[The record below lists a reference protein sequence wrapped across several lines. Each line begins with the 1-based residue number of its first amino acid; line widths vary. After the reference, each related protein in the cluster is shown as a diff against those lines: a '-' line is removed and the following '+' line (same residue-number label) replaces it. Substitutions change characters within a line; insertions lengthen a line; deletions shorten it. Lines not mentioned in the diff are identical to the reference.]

1 MKLIMENWRGYTY
14 NDAVLVEGLNV
25 KDIVMDMAQVA
36 ISTGAVAVSGGAG
49 GDVVTDSLFAAKT
62 AQEVLEEVMA
72 LLGEYTLL
80 ESIVTQAA
88 QLNYGDNPDAF
99 YQEVKGLVKKT
110 VSSGTIGENV
120 QEFIKD
126 IQESAQQIINKIVR
140 AISKWVSALLPDDFG
155 LAGPAFEITLT
166 NAITS
171 AAENAYNLASKG
183 VAALG
188 ETGKLLTDPEAL
200 QAFFTQIVQDIVSFL
215 QEFNNIAQNPG
226 ERAGLVGSAV
236 GSLQYGV
243 EFLSHLYAAPPRA
256 LMKAMGVDL
265 DTPVEDFLDMLDK
278 MHAKDPRRLAFQ
290 KSIPVAI
297 AAFND
302 VLKEWIPR
310 AVAVMG
316 KLISLLF
323 ASIAVFQIV
332 MNPEERKEIL
342 KIKPGSAD
350 LSDPLEIDDL
360 EFTPDL
366 GPQDMQAMRECLQ
379 TEHMRLIMENWRQFK

>member
-1 MKLIMENWRGYTY
+1 MENWRGYTH

-183 VAALG
+183 VTALG

-200 QAFFTQIVQDIVSFL
+200 QAFFTQIVQDMVSFL
-215 QEFNNIAQNPG
+215 QEFNSIAQNPG
-226 ERAGLVGSAV
+226 EQAGLVGSAV
-236 GSLQYGV
+236 GSLQFGF
-243 EFLSHLYAAPPRA
+243 ETMSRLYAAPPRA
-256 LMKAMGVDL
+256 LMSAMGVDL
-265 DTPVEDFLDMLDK
+265 DTPAEDFFDMLDK

-290 KSIPVAI
+290 KSIPLAI
-297 AAFND
+297 NAFND
-302 VLKEWIPR
+302 VLKEWIPK
-310 AVAVMG
+310 AVTVMG

-366 GPQDMQAMRECLQ
+366 GPEDMQAMREFVQ
-379 TEHMRLIMENWRQFK
+379 TERMRLIMENWRQFK

>member
-1 MKLIMENWRGYTY
+1 
-14 NDAVLVEGLNV
+14 
-25 KDIVMDMAQVA
+25 
-36 ISTGAVAVSGGAG
+36 
-49 GDVVTDSLFAAKT
+49 VTDSLFAAKT

-80 ESIVTQAA
+80 ESIVTQTA

-110 VSSGTIGENV
+110 VSSGAIGENV

-215 QEFNNIAQNPG
+215 QEFNSIAQNPG
-226 ERAGLVGSAV
+226 ERAGVAGSTL
-236 GSLQYGV
+236 GSLQYGA
-243 EFLSHLYAAPPRA
+243 ETMSRLYAAPPRA

-265 DTPVEDFLDMLDK
+265 DTPAEDFLDMLDK

-366 GPQDMQAMRECLQ
+366 GPEDMQAMREFVQ
-379 TEHMRLIMENWRQFK
+379 TERMRLIMENWRQFK